1 MKRRISCS
9 LLLLGIALLSVA
21 LAGCGGGKVD
31 VNEKSGKFATP
42 QIGNCGIVVGSGLHG
57 ADSAVHKVLYSG
69 QVHELTKEEK
79 VVYLPCNSR
88 NYVVLPEN
96 TRRADKNG
104 NVAGDYFVPM
114 KGVTKNGTKI
124 NVFLKANWT
133 LNQSK
138 LVLGDLFYPFCQKYN
153 SDLEKDR
160 DAGLRGC
167 YITANEDGSD
177 PARTNGGWTKLL
189 KENFPDALSRTVRE
203 ATPKFS
209 DSIIGAAADWSG
221 FEEEL
226 SEKFSKNMS
235 RQTGFSEDIFCGSG
249 DSTSRWEDPSKPG
262 TGQYTCGKV
271 RFDIV
276 KITRQR

>member
-9 LLLLGIALLSVA
+9 SLLLVVTLLSVA
-21 LAGCGGGKVD
+21 LAGCGGGSVD

-88 NYVVLPEN
+88 NYVVLPPN
-96 TRRADKNG
+96 PRRADKNG
-104 NVAGDYFVPM
+104 NVQGDYYSPM
-114 KGVTKNGTKI
+114 KGVTKDGTKV
-124 NVFLKANWT
+124 NVYLKTNWT
-133 LNQSK
+133 LNQSTD
-138 LVLGDLFYPFCQKYN
+138 VLMNQFYPLCQKYN
-153 SDLEKDR
+153 SDLDKDKE
-160 DAGLRGC
+160 AGLRGC

-189 KENFPDALSRTVRE
+189 RENFPDALYRTVRK

-209 DSIIGAAADWSG
+209 DSIIGFDANWDKY
-221 FEEEL
+221 EEEL
-226 SEKFSKNMS
+226 SDIFTDSIR
-235 RQTGFSEDIFCGSG
+235 RQMGYSEDLFCGSG
-249 DSTSRWEDPSKPG
+249 DSTSRWEDPAKPG
-262 TGQYTCGKV
+262 VGQYTCGKV
-271 RFDIV
+271 RFDV
-276 KITRQR
+276 LKVTKRR